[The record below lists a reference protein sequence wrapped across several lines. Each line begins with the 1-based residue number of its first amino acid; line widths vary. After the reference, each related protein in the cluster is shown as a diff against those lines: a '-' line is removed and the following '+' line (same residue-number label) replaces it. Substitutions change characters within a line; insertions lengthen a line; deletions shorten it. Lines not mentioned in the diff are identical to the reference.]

1 MEKRTRA
8 EILELQKQDTYTITL
23 TKEQARLIG
32 FALSTEIEN
41 NERVIKE
48 FQVDLKNGKYETEEQ
63 KKLIN
68 DTINFM
74 LDNSFKL
81 IDLREDLKCFYGWL
95 VD

>member
-1 MEKRTRA
+1 MKRTRA

-23 TKEQARLIG
+23 TTEQARLIG

-48 FQVDLKNGKYETEEQ
+48 LQADLKNGKYETEEQ

-68 DTINFM
+68 DTIKIM

>member
-41 NERVIKE
+41 NEKVIKE
-48 FQVDLKNGKYETEEQ
+48 LQADLKNGKYETEEQ

>member
-41 NERVIKE
+41 NEKVIKE
-48 FQVDLKNGKYETEEQ
+48 FQADLKNGKYETEEQ

>member
-1 MEKRTRA
+1 MKKTRA

-32 FALSTEIEN
+32 FALGTEIEN
-41 NERVIKE
+41 NEKVMKE
-48 FQVDLKNGKYETEEQ
+48 LQADLKNGKYETEEQ
-63 KKLIN
+63 KKIIN
-68 DTINFM
+68 DTIKFM

>member
-1 MEKRTRA
+1 MKRTRA

-32 FALSTEIEN
+32 FSLSTEIEN
-41 NERVIKE
+41 NEKVIKE
-48 FQVDLKNGKYETEEQ
+48 LQADLKNGKYETEEQ

-68 DTINFM
+68 DTIKIM

>member
-1 MEKRTRA
+1 MKRTRA

-32 FALSTEIEN
+32 FALGTEIEN
-41 NERVIKE
+41 NEKVMKE
-48 FQVDLKNGKYETEEQ
+48 LQADLKNGKYETEEQ

-68 DTINFM
+68 DTIKFM
-74 LDNSFKL
+74 LDSSFKL